1 MAVYY
6 MNEGAFDLPAGAAVR
21 DWTTHVVQVRQ
32 GEHDVKLAVCRAHL
46 PEGKSLRQLS
56 QGRVLDE
63 MARLPGYSVLDERE
77 ASWAGVPVL
86 EYTSRWRHD
95 ERAYYQQQAHLA
107 LGGVWLFLAASAS
120 FDGRAAVDAWFDQI
134 RESFRL
140 RAHD

>member
-32 GEHDVKLAVCRAHL
+32 GEHTVTLAVCRAHL
-46 PEGKSLRQLS
+46 PAGKSLRQLAQS
-56 QGRVLDE
+56 RVLDE
-63 MARLPGYSVLDERE
+63 MARLSGYSVLDERE

-86 EYTSRWRHD
+86 EYTSRWRN
-95 ERAYYQQQAHLA
+95 EGQAFYQQQAHMA
-107 LGGVWLFLAASAS
+107 LGGTWLFLAASTPIE
-120 FDGRAAVDAWFDQI
+120 GRTAADAWFDQI

-140 RAHD
+140 RSDD